1 MNPFISVLPFPS
13 VIIEIA
19 LITIFMSDQLFY
31 KLFSA
36 TCVGKNNNFITVIS
50 VSCFFFTFLKR
61 NANITIAYYQNFWQ
75 AYFKEYVL
83 LIGYY

>member
-1 MNPFISVLPFPS
+1 MRCFEADMNPFISLLPSPS

-36 TCVGKNNNFITVIS
+36 TCVGKNDNFTTVIS
-50 VSCFFFTFLKR
+50 VGCIFFYIF
-61 NANITIAYYQNFWQ
+61 
-75 AYFKEYVL
+75 
-83 LIGYY
+83 